1 MTSIKQSPDY
11 IGTDQNGVDVL
22 YVPKAELPNSRYQF
36 HYPETKHGKTI
47 AEDFPIQ
54 MGDPDKVGV
63 NGGEAGALL
72 MVLIHDLSK
81 QHEKCPSPI
90 LTEAL
95 FDLVKARKLLKLR
108 FEFMAENGLEMNYP
122 LPEATVKKEVI
133 KLNQHK
139 NRQQLQLSSF
149 AMNMKK

>member
-22 YVPKAELPNSRYQF
+22 YVPKATLPNTRYQF
-36 HYPETKHGKTI
+36 HYPETKHGKTV

-54 MGDPDKVGV
+54 MGDPDEVGV

-95 FDLVKARKLLKLR
+95 VQLIKARKLLQLR
-108 FEFMAENGLEMNYP
+108 FEFMAENDLDLFYSLREDV
-122 LPEATVKKEVI
+122 VKKEI
-133 KLNQHK
+133 KALKQHQ
-139 NRQQLQLSSF
+139 NRQQLQMGSF
-149 AMNMKK
+149 AVNMKK